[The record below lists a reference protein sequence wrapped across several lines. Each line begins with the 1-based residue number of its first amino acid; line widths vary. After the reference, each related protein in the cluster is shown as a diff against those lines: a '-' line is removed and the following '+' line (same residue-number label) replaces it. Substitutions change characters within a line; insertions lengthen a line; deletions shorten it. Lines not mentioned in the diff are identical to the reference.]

1 GRATARRRG
10 APGGTARRGR
20 GAVRA
25 MAPSSDRGRPARTPA
40 RTRVKLISSPF
51 HDRRS
56 QRHAV
61 AARARMRTAHA
72 VAEDA
77 TIANISAEGC
87 CVEFRGTTLTQ
98 GAFVVL
104 RI

>member
-1 GRATARRRG
+1 
-10 APGGTARRGR
+10 
-20 GAVRA
+20 
-25 MAPSSDRGRPARTPA
+25 
-40 RTRVKLISSPF
+40 
-51 HDRRS
+51 
-56 QRHAV
+56 
-61 AARARMRTAHA
+61 MRTAHA

-104 RI
+104 RIEGLETLECQVRWVGERKAGLEFRNRLYGPVVDHLRARHGHPVEVGPLG